1 MLRGRKNSRKKTRK
15 KKLKNSFRD
24 LTSSSFPPL
33 LFSFSPP
40 PPASTLARNR
50 RPSEI
55 AVVRDATPTG
65 CLPNPEEEDNAS
77 NKDKAAMTLS
87 DLLSRPPPSNAS
99 CSASM
104 AVLDVRWN
112 SQITAAL
119 NLVRTAF
126 IVAALA
132 LGITLMQRDA
142 ARLVLRPMERM
153 LSKVRAVAENPL
165 ATKRARLESRGVP
178 EREKLME
185 TRILE
190 NAINKICSLLAVGFG
205 DAGAE
210 VIAGNMRSGG
220 ELDPVVPGRRVA
232 GIFGFC
238 DIRQFTDATEVL
250 QEEVMGFVN
259 TIAKIVHR
267 EVSLHGGAPNKNI
280 GDAFLL
286 VWKFPDGVDDASLA
300 EALRFVEAQENA
312 AAAAGEGG
320 GGRGGEEASSS
331 AAAVAPGREL
341 DIAITLQRVRRRRR
355 RGRGRNSKKKKKKLQ
370 KEQKTLS
377 TLHLSFKT
385 PPPTSL
391 LHHQA
396 RRLADQALAS
406 FLTIQA
412 GLRRSTRLR
421 ELAARSDV
429 QERLPGFGVKMG
441 FGLHVGWAIEGA
453 IGSEYKID
461 ASYLSPNVNMASRLE
476 AATKQF
482 GTSLLMSGDFARLL
496 SPGVRARTR
505 QVRKGK
511 REGGRGGGCCFF
523 FR

>member
-1 MLRGRKNSRKKTRK
+1 MRTVRVGGSEFFSSGSRGGREEAERERLALFSLSFFSQTRPLRKRKNTFETHFSP
-15 KKLKNSFRD
+15 
-24 LTSSSFPPL
+24 SSFSSFLLGSLFFFLFSLSLRPFLPPSL
-33 LFSFSPP
+33 PPSLSVPSFLPPSLPLSASFSPSSTHP
-40 PPASTLARNR
+40 TASTLARRR

-55 AVVRDATPTG
+55 AVVRDATPAG
-65 CLPNPEEEDNAS
+65 CLPNPEDLRS
-77 NKDKAAMTLS
+77 STLS
-87 DLLSRPPPSNAS
+87 DLLSPPPASNAS
-99 CSASM
+99 CAASI

-112 SQITAAL
+112 SQITATL

-126 IVAALA
+126 IVATLA

-232 GIFGFC
+232 GVFGFC

-259 TIAKIVHR
+259 TIARIVHR
-267 EVSLHGGAPNKNI
+267 EVSLHGGAPNKNV

-286 VWKFPDGVDDASLA
+286 VWMFPDGVSDASLA
-300 EALRFVEAQENA
+300 EALEYVEARENGGVAGGVGGEGSEDENA
-312 AAAAGEGG
+312 SPA
-320 GGRGGEEASSS
+320 

-341 DIAITLQRVRRRRR
+341 DIAITLQ
-355 RGRGRNSKKKKKKLQ
+355 K
-370 KEQKTLS
+370 
-377 TLHLSFKT
+377 
-385 PPPTSL
+385 
-391 LHHQA
+391 
-396 RRLADQALAS
+396 AS
-406 FLTIQA
+406 F
-412 GLRRSTRLR
+412 
-421 ELAARSDV
+421 
-429 QERLPGFGVKMG
+429 
-441 FGLHVGWAIEGA
+441 
-453 IGSEYKID
+453 
-461 ASYLSPNVNMASRLE
+461 
-476 AATKQF
+476 
-482 GTSLLMSGDFARLL
+482 
-496 SPGVRARTR
+496 
-505 QVRKGK
+505 
-511 REGGRGGGCCFF
+511 FF
-523 FR
+523 

>member
-1 MLRGRKNSRKKTRK
+1 
-15 KKLKNSFRD
+15 
-24 LTSSSFPPL
+24 
-33 LFSFSPP
+33 
-40 PPASTLARNR
+40 
-50 RPSEI
+50 
-55 AVVRDATPTG
+55 
-65 CLPNPEEEDNAS
+65 
-77 NKDKAAMTLS
+77 
-87 DLLSRPPPSNAS
+87 
-99 CSASM
+99 M

-112 SQITAAL
+112 SQITATL

-259 TIAKIVHR
+259 TIARIVHR

-300 EALRFVEAQENA
+300 EALKYVEAQESGSA
-312 AAAAGEGG
+312 GGGGGEGG
-320 GGRGGEEASSS
+320 GGDGAS
-331 AAAVAPGREL
+331 AVAPGREL
-341 DIAITLQRVRRRRR
+341 DIAITLQKVRRRERESFLFISRFFDAFCFWLRR
-355 RGRGRNSKKKKKKLQ
+355 IERERTERKKKRERARERAEKEVEPPPPFFLAQNAKSHPPPPQKKKKKNPKNP
-370 KEQKTLS
+370 
-377 TLHLSFKT
+377 LHRPAASPT
-385 PPPTSL
+385 RPSPPSSPSRPPSAAQPASESSPPAPTSRRGCPASASGWASACTSAGRSR
-391 LHHQA
+391 A
-396 RRLADQALAS
+396 RSAAS
-406 FLTIQA
+406 T
-412 GLRRSTRLR
+412 RSTRR
-421 ELAARSDV
+421 TCRPTSTW
-429 QERLPGFGVKMG
+429 RR
-441 FGLHVGWAIEGA
+441 
-453 IGSEYKID
+453 GSRRRP
-461 ASYLSPNVNMASRLE
+461 SS
-476 AATKQF
+476 
-482 GTSLLMSGDFARLL
+482 SG
-496 SPGVRARTR
+496 RA
-505 QVRKGK
+505 
-511 REGGRGGGCCFF
+511 C
-523 FR
+523 

>member
-1 MLRGRKNSRKKTRK
+1 
-15 KKLKNSFRD
+15 
-24 LTSSSFPPL
+24 
-33 LFSFSPP
+33 
-40 PPASTLARNR
+40 
-50 RPSEI
+50 
-55 AVVRDATPTG
+55 
-65 CLPNPEEEDNAS
+65 
-77 NKDKAAMTLS
+77 
-87 DLLSRPPPSNAS
+87 
-99 CSASM
+99 M

-112 SQITAAL
+112 SQITATL

-259 TIAKIVHR
+259 TIARVVHR

-286 VWKFPDGVDDASLA
+286 VWKFPEGVDDASLA
-300 EALRFVEAQENA
+300 EALKWVEAREEEAQVGGA
-312 AAAAGEGG
+312 AAVGGGGGGGGGVEGG
-320 GGRGGEEASSS
+320 GAGGGASS
-331 AAAVAPGREL
+331 AASAAPGHEL
-341 DIAITLQRVRRRRR
+341 DIAITLQKVMEERARVFCVF
-355 RGRGRNSKKKKKKLQ
+355 L
-370 KEQKTLS
+370 LS
-377 TLHLSFKT
+377 TFDFRS
-385 PPPTSL
+385 
-391 LHHQA
+391 
-396 RRLADQALAS
+396 AS
-406 FLTIQA
+406 FSLFT
-412 GLRRSTRLR
+412 LWRRSSR
-421 ELAARSDV
+421 ENGSRRTFV
-429 QERLPGFGVKMG
+429 FGC
-441 FGLHVGWAIEGA
+441 EG
-453 IGSEYKID
+453 E
-461 ASYLSPNVNMASRLE
+461 
-476 AATKQF
+476 
-482 GTSLLMSGDFARLL
+482 
-496 SPGVRARTR
+496 
-505 QVRKGK
+505 
-511 REGGRGGGCCFF
+511 REGGREGGREQERKRERAREGPSVALA
-523 FR
+523 RSNATLKKLLSKKIRPAASPTRPSPPS